1 MARLEPPPPTPPEQ
15 TPEPLFHANAD
26 AAEEAKRL
34 RLELKERKR
43 QIHKM
48 HEVYGRLKE
57 KFVAGGGSAAAFDAA
72 RDVDGLEYDVRFAES
87 RRAAERK
94 RAEQLA
100 LDLGKAQRELE
111 RARRAAGTALGE
123 GHRANAGGGSNVVV
137 HGRKQQTN
145 SSVVEGRE
153 NEAPA

>member
-1 MARLEPPPPTPPEQ
+1 M
-15 TPEPLFHANAD
+15 
-26 AAEEAKRL
+26 
-34 RLELKERKR
+34 ELKERKR

-72 RDVDGLEYDVRFAES
+72 RDVDGLEYGVRFAES

-123 GHRANAGGGSNVVV
+123 GHRANAGGFERRRPRGEATDESRASSRDERTRRPRERRKAVVA
-137 HGRKQQTN
+137 RQAC
-145 SSVVEGRE
+145 E
-153 NEAPA
+153 